1 MNMAPAHDPLPSWLE
16 QAWLERYLA
25 RGLEPAQAAW
35 FESYLLDKPHLI
47 AQVEADSALR
57 AVVCAEGDPL
67 RLQSAP
73 PLARIGEPR
82 LVWRAAAVFVLGLG
96 LGAVGLQLLGPA
108 AMEGASAPTRIVY
121 DSLRGAYSAPRVD
134 PGDPAA
140 PLMIVEVAMPL
151 GSRIQ
156 SASATVDGRP
166 QALPR
171 AGVSSEGFATYTLPS
186 AWRGRGV
193 LRFELELREGGSAP
207 AIEVA
212 L

>member
-1 MNMAPAHDPLPSWLE
+1 MAPAHDTLPSWLE

-47 AQVEADSALR
+47 AQLEADSALR

-73 PLARIGEPR
+73 AIARIREPR
-82 LVWRAAAVFVLGLG
+82 LAWRAAAVFALGLG

-108 AMEGASAPTRIVY
+108 AMDSASAPTRIVY

-134 PGDPAA
+134 PGDPEAR
-140 PLMIVEVAMPL
+140 LMIVEVAMPL

-156 SASATVDGRP
+156 SASASVDGRRLP
-166 QALPR
+166 LPR
-171 AGVSSEGFATYTLPS
+171 AAVSSEGFATYTLPS

-193 LRFELELREGGSAP
+193 LSFQLEQREGESAP
-207 AIEVA
+207 TIEVS

>member
-1 MNMAPAHDPLPSWLE
+1 MASATQTLPSWLE

-25 RGLEPAQAAW
+25 RGLDSAQTAW

-57 AVVCAEGDPL
+57 AVVSVEADPL
-67 RLQSAP
+67 RLQPAP
-73 PLARIGEPR
+73 RIAPIREPR
-82 LVWRAAAVFVLGLG
+82 LVWRGAALFVLGLG
-96 LGAVGLQLLGPA
+96 LGALGLQLLGPA
-108 AMEGASAPTRIVY
+108 AIDAASAPTRIVY
-121 DSLRGAYSAPRVD
+121 DSLRGSYSAPRVD

-140 PLMIVEVAMPL
+140 AVMIVEVAMPL

-156 SASATVDGRP
+156 AASATVDGHP
-166 QALPR
+166 QPLPR
-171 AGVSSEGFATYTLPS
+171 APVSSEGFATYTLPS

-193 LRFELELREGGSAP
+193 LRFELQLRDAGSAP
-207 AIEVA
+207 TVEVT